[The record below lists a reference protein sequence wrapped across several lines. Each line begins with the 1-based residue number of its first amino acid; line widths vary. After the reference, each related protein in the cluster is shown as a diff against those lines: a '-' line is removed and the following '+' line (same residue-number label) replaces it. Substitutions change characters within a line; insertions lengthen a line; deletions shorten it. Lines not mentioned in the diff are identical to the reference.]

1 MLESSC
7 EKPTHR
13 VSRYRSNWTL
23 KQLQSLPTDGLLAVG
38 GDPSIEPL
46 FSRRFYLG
54 VDPFTGSQSSRWQDI
69 PLPKVVV
76 PAIHYATPE
85 DRWKLQVVQSIR
97 TRTLLKQAH
106 PDKSPLSQA
115 WFPTSGSLD
124 RVWETRAPGC
134 LTNKKL

>member
-1 MLESSC
+1 MLESPFC

-69 PLPKVVV
+69 PFPGRGASHTLR
-76 PAIHYATPE
+76 H
-85 DRWKLQVVQSIR
+85 
-97 TRTLLKQAH
+97 TRG
-106 PDKSPLSQA
+106 SME
-115 WFPTSGSLD
+115 TSGGSVD
-124 RVWETRAPGC
+124 SHA
-134 LTNKKL
+134 